1 MTLTTRTRTFVLL
14 VAIVLASLLTGC
26 IDLDDN
32 TNTVYAN
39 PTQVHNPYGEQ
50 IKLHEQVEQAP
61 NTRR

>member
-1 MTLTTRTRTFVLL
+1 MHRRTFVLIL
-14 VAIVLASLLTGC
+14 AIMLLASLLVGC

-32 TNTVYAN
+32 TDTVYAN
-39 PTQVHNPYGEQ
+39 PTQAHNPYGEQ

>member
-1 MTLTTRTRTFVLL
+1 ML
-14 VAIVLASLLTGC
+14 LASLLVGC

-32 TNTVYAN
+32 TDTVYAN